1 MTRLNSPKILDD
13 MFFEACCDFFRPG
26 EDTFLGKGPDTK
38 LSETHS
44 RRTHAKE
51 SPRSL

>member
-1 MTRLNSPKILDD
+1 MTGSNGPTILND
-13 MFFEACCDFFRPG
+13 MFFVACCGFFRPG
-26 EDTFLGKGPDTK
+26 EDTFLGKGSDTQ

-51 SPRSL
+51 SPGSL